1 MSLRGIYTFYR
12 DGFRNMTIGKKL
24 WILIIFKLIFIFLI
38 MKLIFFPDLL
48 SSRYDDDEQ
57 RAEAVREKLIERGTD

>member
-12 DGFRNMTIGKKL
+12 DGFRSMTIGRKL

-48 SSRYDDDEQ
+48 KTKYDDDAG
-57 RAEAVREKLIERGTD
+57 RAGAVRERLINSNN